1 MRLNRLVAK
10 VAAVTLL
17 MSVFS
22 VGLAEAKTAYA
33 QGGVKTVLGSRSVS
47 VSASITNRGK
57 KTLRAKPI
65 KKKKTT
71 ATTKPRD
78 DVSKV
83 LPCGGMT
90 GRVCMSDLQSRPGSW
105 AFGLQPLPKKPSR
118 PSSPTP
124 PTPVNVEAV
133 ARRAALTL
141 QLPRVAPQVGPDPSA
156 NEWNMAVVGHPL
168 WLWVDSPRSMSS
180 SVTEQGIAVS
190 LAARLSHVSFNMGDG
205 GRVSCTQFDAY
216 NRAVKPGT
224 PSPSCGYTYKR
235 ASLPKGR
242 FHVDATAHWVVSWS
256 ALGQSGT
263 LDVPV
268 TGGRDLPVG
277 ELQAVLTG

>member
-1 MRLNRLVAK
+1 MNRLVAK

>member
-1 MRLNRLVAK
+1 
-10 VAAVTLL
+10 